1 MRIVKKIVIVGTLE
15 CKPSGLPDITL
26 MVGLLTN
33 HLIFVQMDEEQG
45 RKGKK
50 SIFWRDLGVYPLQA
64 DRFTIDKAKVFARI
78 LWTRP

>member
-33 HLIFVQMDEEQG
+33 HLIFVGEDTNEEQG

-50 SIFWRDLGVYPLQA
+50 SIFWRDLGV
-64 DRFTIDKAKVFARI
+64 
-78 LWTRP
+78 